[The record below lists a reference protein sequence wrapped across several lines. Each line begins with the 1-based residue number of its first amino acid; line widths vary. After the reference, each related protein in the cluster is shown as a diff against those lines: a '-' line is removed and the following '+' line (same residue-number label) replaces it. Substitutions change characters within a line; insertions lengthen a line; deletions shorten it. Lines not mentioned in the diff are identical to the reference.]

1 MVSGAY
7 FIYGGMLYIYFTIPI
22 AILNGSQLHSRSSL
36 PAFSSTSKFS
46 LLFSLGSTPQH
57 EISGSSVSPL
67 SRDSLSF
74 SLYGLWTTS
83 SPVVRSVFTKVFLPP
98 VINVWESWMNSLA
111 PSNSSNS
118 LPGRINGSKGPW
130 TLGKLR
136 CNGWSKVGFYVILIS
151 MDVLTQ
157 HKNSP
162 D

>member
-7 FIYGGMLYIYFTIPI
+7 FIYGGMFYVSFTTPI
-22 AILNGSQLHSRSSL
+22 AILSGSQLHSRSSL

-46 LLFSLGSTPQH
+46 FLSLGSTPQH

-67 SRDSLSF
+67 SQDSLLF

-157 HKNSP
+157 SENSS